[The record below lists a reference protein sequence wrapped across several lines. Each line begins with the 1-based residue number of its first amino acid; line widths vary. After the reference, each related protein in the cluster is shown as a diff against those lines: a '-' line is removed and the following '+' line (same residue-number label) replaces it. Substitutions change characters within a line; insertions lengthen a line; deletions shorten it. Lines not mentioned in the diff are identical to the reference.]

1 MSDIV
6 YTRTDESPMFASYS
20 LFPILQTFL
29 RAGGIEIVQA
39 DIGLAARIIAAFN
52 DKLPPD
58 FRVSDDLEMLRNL
71 TQEKRANIIKLPN
84 ISASLPQLNAAITEL
99 RAKGYDLPPYPSE
112 LQTPEEKDAAARYA
126 KVLGSAVNPVLRE
139 GNSDRRCVS
148 AVKRYARENPY
159 KITPFEKDSKTEVAY
174 MKGGDFYSSERS
186 ISFETDENLRVEF
199 ISKSGEKRVL
209 KENLAVEKGDI
220 IDASFMSARELDAF
234 IKEQIV
240 DAKAKN
246 LLFSVHLKASMM
258 KVSDPVIF
266 GHFVKIFF
274 AEVFDEFADE
284 LKSVNVSENNGLKD
298 LFARILNLPQ
308 ATQEKI
314 KAKFEEIYTA
324 RPNLAMVNSAAGITN
339 LHVPSDVIIDASMP
353 AMIKNGGK
361 MWDKEGIARQ
371 TKAVIPDKTYAV
383 VYEAAIADIKANG
396 ALDPAKIGSVSNV
409 GLMAKKAEEYGSHDK
424 TFVMSEAGE
433 ARVLNE
439 KGEILFKFELEKGDI
454 FRMTQVKDVAVR
466 NWVELALKRAKIT
479 GQKAIFWL
487 DENRAHDREILKK
500 VRAQLASADT
510 SGLDIEILSPAA
522 ACKKSLEIMR
532 RGEDCISVTGNVLR
546 DYLTD
551 LFPILELETSAKMLS
566 IVPLLEG
573 GSIFETGAGG
583 SAPRLAEQLLEQNHL
598 SWDSLGEFLALGA
611 SLEQLAS
618 FKQSAE
624 AQILADTLNAAV
636 ELYLKENK
644 VPRFEVGQLD
654 TRTSH
659 FYIALYWASE
669 LAASGTQLGD
679 KFKLAAQNLAQ
690 NESAI
695 VTQIN
700 AAQGRKIDLGGY
712 YKPDDKKASAAM
724 RPSATFNQILQNQIL

>member
-6 YTRTDESPMFASYS
+6 YTRTDESPLFASYS
-20 LFPILQTFL
+20 LFPILQAFL
-29 RAGGIEIVQA
+29 RAGGIEIAQA

-58 FRVSDDLEMLRNL
+58 LRVSDDLEMLRNL

-84 ISASLPQLNAAITEL
+84 ISASLPQLNAAIAEL
-99 RAKGYDLPPYPSE
+99 RAKGYDLPPCPSE
-112 LQTPEEKDAAARYA
+112 PQTPEEKDAAARYA

-139 GNSDRRCVS
+139 GNSDRRCVG

-186 ISFETDENLRVEF
+186 VSFETDENLRVVF

-220 IDASFMSARELDAF
+220 IDASFMSARELDVF
-234 IKEQIV
+234 IKEQIA
-240 DAKAKN
+240 DAEAKN

-266 GHFVKIFF
+266 GHFV
-274 AEVFDEFADE
+274 EVFEEFADE
-284 LKSVNVSENNGLKD
+284 LKSVNVSKNNGLKD
-298 LFARILNLPQ
+298 IFERILNLPQ

-314 KAKFEEIYTA
+314 KAKFDEIYAA
-324 RPNLAMVNSAAGITN
+324 RPNLAMVNSATGVTN

-353 AMIKNGGK
+353 MVIKNGGK
-361 MWDKEGIARQ
+361 MWDKEGIARE
-371 TKAVIPDKTYAV
+371 TKAVIPDKTYAI

-433 ARVLNE
+433 ARVLNA
-439 KGEILFKFELEKGDI
+439 KDEILLKFEVEKGDI

-500 VRAQLASADT
+500 VRSQLT
-510 SGLDIEILSPAA
+510 SFRS
-522 ACKKSLEIMR
+522 
-532 RGEDCISVTGNVLR
+532 
-546 DYLTD
+546 
-551 LFPILELETSAKMLS
+551 
-566 IVPLLEG
+566 
-573 GSIFETGAGG
+573 
-583 SAPRLAEQLLEQNHL
+583 
-598 SWDSLGEFLALGA
+598 
-611 SLEQLAS
+611 
-618 FKQSAE
+618 
-624 AQILADTLNAAV
+624 
-636 ELYLKENK
+636 
-644 VPRFEVGQLD
+644 
-654 TRTSH
+654 
-659 FYIALYWASE
+659 
-669 LAASGTQLGD
+669 
-679 KFKLAAQNLAQ
+679 
-690 NESAI
+690 
-695 VTQIN
+695 
-700 AAQGRKIDLGGY
+700 
-712 YKPDDKKASAAM
+712 
-724 RPSATFNQILQNQIL
+724 

>member
-6 YTRTDESPMFASYS
+6 YTRTDESPLFASYS
-20 LFPILQTFL
+20 LFPILQAFL
-29 RAGGIEIVQA
+29 RAGGIEIAQA

-52 DKLPPD
+52 DKLPLD
-58 FRVSDDLEMLRNL
+58 LRVSDDLEMLRNL

-84 ISASLPQLNAAITEL
+84 ISASLPQLNAAIAEL
-99 RAKGYDLPPYPSE
+99 RAKGYDLPPYPSDPK
-112 LQTPEEKDAAARYA
+112 TPEEKDAAARYA

-139 GNSDRRCVS
+139 GNSDRRCVG

-220 IDASFMSARELDAF
+220 IDASFMSASKLDTF
-234 IKEQIV
+234 INEQIA

-246 LLFSVHLKASMM
+246 LLFSVHLKASM
-258 KVSDPVIF
+258 
-266 GHFVKIFF
+266 KIFF
-274 AEVFDEFADE
+274 SEVFEEFAGE

-298 LFARILNLPQ
+298 IFARILNLPQ

-314 KAKFEEIYTA
+314 KAKFEEIYA
-324 RPNLAMVNSAAGITN
+324 NRPNLAMVNSAAGVTN

-353 AMIKNGGK
+353 AMMKNGGK
-361 MWDKEGIARQ
+361 MWDKEGIARE

-433 ARVLNE
+433 ARVLNA
-439 KGEILFKFELEKGDI
+439 KDEILFKFELEKGDI

-500 VRAQLASADT
+500 VRAQLDSADT
-510 SGLDIEILSPAA
+510 GGLDMEIISPAA

-573 GSIFETGAGG
+573 GSMFETGAGG
-583 SAPRLAEQLLEQNHL
+583 SAPRLTEQLLEQNHL

-611 SLEQLAS
+611 SLEQLAI
-618 FKQSAE
+618 FKQSPE
-624 AQILADTLNAAV
+624 AQILADTLNAAAQR
-636 ELYLKENK
+636 YLKENK

-654 TRTSH
+654 TRASH

-679 KFKLAAQNLAQ
+679 KFKLVAQNLAK
-690 NESAI
+690 NESVIADE
-695 VTQIN
+695 IN
-700 AAQGRKIDLGGY
+700 AAQGRKVDIGGY